1 MAEHAVFAATYERVM
16 EPAERAGLRDRR
28 IRLLS
33 NARGKLL
40 EVGGGTGVHLPLYR
54 GVDSVDIL
62 EPDAAMRRRLA
73 AKLPAAAVPVTVHEA
88 GIDEVPFGPGT
99 FDTVVT
105 TLTLC
110 TVPDLDGAL
119 ERIRTLL
126 AADGRL
132 LFLEHVPGQGGQ
144 RIVQRALRPVWPHVA
159 GGCHL
164 DRDIPAALRRT
175 GFSVLDLERFNM
187 PTFILPVRAAVQG
200 IARPALDGRGR

>member
-1 MAEHAVFAATYERVM
+1 MAEHAVFAAAYERVM

-33 NARGKLL
+33 NARGKVL

-54 GVDSVDIL
+54 GVDSVDVL
-62 EPDAAMRRRLA
+62 EPDGAMRRRLDERVA
-73 AKLPAAAVPVTVHEA
+73 SATVPVTVHAA
-88 GIDEVPFGPGT
+88 GIDDDPFGPAA

-126 AADGRL
+126 APDGRL
-132 LFLEHVPGQGGQ
+132 LFLEHVPGHGAQGLL
-144 RIVQRALRPVWPHVA
+144 QRAVGPVWPHLA
-159 GGCHL
+159 GGCRL

-175 GFSVLDLERFNM
+175 GFSVLELERFSM
-187 PTFILPVRAAVQG
+187 PTFLLPVRPAVQG
-200 IARPALDGRGR
+200 VARVAR